1 MTDTELL
8 HEVEQAMLGA
18 MITRPRRAGGL
29 PGPVVPELFTDG
41 RHQAIAAA
49 LTGTAGEERGLLGR
63 LRGWLARFGKRAR
76 EDRAYLETLPGL
88 CPDAAHMDGYYGI
101 LSQARDQRE
110 ARARA
115 AMDQAAGAAR
125 VLEGAADQLAV
136 RTAGT
141 GRAAAPGELTAS
153 VARQARALASHARQ
167 LSQAAATAP
176 AQPGGWFR
184 QAGPGRP
191 SQPAARGALAPQ
203 AASGRTAPGQSGQTA
218 GGQVPPAPPAQQY
231 RQATAPGRQFADAV
245 PGPQPAA
252 AGTAA
257 GTPSGAQA
265 SPQASGMQPDAGR
278 ISEHDAQDLLLATLM
293 RRPGLAREITA
304 SVPPDRFEDG
314 PRRELYELIT
324 EFTGER
330 RPPDPL
336 LLAWAA
342 DQRAPAGPGGAR
354 DSWISPDYIRHIASL
369 PPAQVNPAELV
380 RLLPGGGTGTP
391 APGQPAAR
399 ETDASPQ
406 PTADQDPGP
415 RQDEDRTAEP
425 ALQPE
430 PGPAR
435 ADSSPEASQK
445 PEPGPAR
452 GNQAPARQPGA
463 SKPAAAAGQPAHAEP
478 APASG
483 PALVEPPPPDPS
495 QAGVTPR
502 M

>member
-18 MITRPRRAGGL
+18 MMTRPRRVAGL

-63 LRGWLARFGKRAR
+63 LRGWFARHGRRAR

-88 CPDAAHMDGYYGI
+88 CPEAGHMAGYFDI
-101 LSQARDQRE
+101 LRQARDQRE

-115 AMDQAAGAAR
+115 AMNQAADAAR

-141 GRAAAPGELTAS
+141 GRAAAPGELPAGI
-153 VARQARALASHARQ
+153 ARQARALAGYARQ
-167 LSQAAATAP
+167 LSQATATAP
-176 AQPGGWFR
+176 AQQGGWFR
-184 QAGPGRP
+184 PSGPGRQ

-203 AASGRTAPGQSGQTA
+203 AASGRTAPGQAGQTA
-218 GGQVPPAPPAQQY
+218 PRQVPPVPPAQQY
-231 RQATAPGRQFADAV
+231 RQDTAPVRQLADAV

-252 AGTAA
+252 AGTAG
-257 GTPSGAQA
+257 GTPAGVRA
-265 SPQASGMQPDAGR
+265 SWASGMQPDVGQ

-293 RRPGLAREITA
+293 RRPGLAREIVA
-304 SVPPDRFEDG
+304 SVPPGRFEDG

-342 DQRAPAGPGGAR
+342 DQRAPAGPDGAR
-354 DSWISPDYIRHIASL
+354 DSWISPDYIRRIASL

-380 RLLPGGGTGTP
+380 RLLPGGGTETP
-391 APGQPAAR
+391 APGQPAAP
-399 ETDASPQ
+399 ETDTAPQ
-406 PTADQDPGP
+406 ETPDQGPGP

-425 ALQPE
+425 AQE
-430 PGPAR
+430 AAR
-435 ADSSPEASQK
+435 DNPRTAAGQK

-452 GNQAPARQPGA
+452 ESRSPAGRTGTGEPATAPAQPVH
-463 SKPAAAAGQPAHAEP
+463 PDPVPETM
-478 APASG
+478 
-483 PALVEPPPPDPS
+483 LTEPPPLDPS
-495 QAGVTPR
+495 QTGVTPR